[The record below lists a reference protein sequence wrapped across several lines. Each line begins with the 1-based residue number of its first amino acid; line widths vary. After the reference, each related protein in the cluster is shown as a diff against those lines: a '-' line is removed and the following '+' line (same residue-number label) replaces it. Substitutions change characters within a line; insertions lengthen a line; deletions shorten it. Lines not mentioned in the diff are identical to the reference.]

1 MYFYQPYFLVLVFP
15 ALLDARFLD
24 LVLLVTAVM
33 SGEGALAKLGGRRER
48 VVEKTEERS
57 S

>member
-15 ALLDARFLD
+15 ALLDVRFLD